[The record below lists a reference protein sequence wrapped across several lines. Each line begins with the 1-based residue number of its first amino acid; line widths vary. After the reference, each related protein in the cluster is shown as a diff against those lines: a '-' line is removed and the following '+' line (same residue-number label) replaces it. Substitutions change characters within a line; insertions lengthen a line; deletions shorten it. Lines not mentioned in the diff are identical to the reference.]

1 MKDVLGGGMVLFQDY
16 TSSFENIDSS
26 TNLTSFICYLVTG
39 DDGLED
45 GKPVDCPY
53 CERTYKRLTSLKE
66 HIKYRHEKTVN
77 NFACPE
83 CNYCFAYKSQL
94 ERHMATHMPGR
105 NQICDIC
112 NKAFVNIYRL
122 QRHMLTHT
130 SGNRKFKCSECGKA
144 FKYKHHLKEHL
155 RIHSGEKPYECSVC
169 KKRFSHSG
177 SYSSHISSKKCS
189 PVKENP
195 QAFPRVP
202 PAPVKV
208 INGSLSPSAV
218 VANTEDESRTA
229 FADHTNNG
237 AAYMTPLHIKIPAP
251 DGTVESGKESEKSA
265 KSQLT
270 TPPNEAVK
278 RVLEMVDATATKQQ
292 QEGQNTDISKLKK
305 TVSNSKMTPQ
315 KSPKIVSP
323 VTAKNGAKSPTTE
336 QNAENKVVLPSD
348 IAKELSSSK
357 LSMLYPNGSTPDKNY
372 SIVDYTLRKVHE
384 AQAIARC
391 LESQHPGQLLSDKA
405 GCKYCGKAFESP
417 IELHQH
423 ERYLCDFNEDVQK
436 IKGQNSNLSKFYE
449 YQKEVLASMKNGHD
463 PRSVEVPPQVA
474 KLFAKEMEAE
484 RERELAARQAR
495 AKSVSPRASSPRLQD
510 ERPISPRSLGASP
523 IKRSLLLTTLERRE
537 EMERENGEKE
547 DEEDIVDEEQ
557 TEKEIEESDSAEVDI
572 SNAQHQALRAF
583 YAMQAHPSSDGI
595 QKISLALHLSQET
608 VEMWFEKTRKLE
620 EAGED
625 PSLKSLQ
632 LMKETYLK
640 REPRSPH
647 RSPSKQKQQQ
657 QQQHLASNPP
667 SPSEAPSPT
676 RRSDSNIPSPTPP
689 TQTETDSRNRQS
701 PSPSPRSP
709 VQQRPTV
716 LQSTEKALSEYSL
729 ERRTPPALIMASPNT
744 QEATEALQQLRHA
757 PRENGH
763 SVLSASN
770 HTSPT
775 SSPQPPAVN
784 QSEDS
789 PLDLSMPKKKTA
801 SPSPPPAPTSA
812 ASKLMYGYPNFPSL
826 YNMAGNYVFPGFPPA
841 APPPPSNLCL
851 ENTVK
856 AHAKNKSTPPNNGSH
871 GNNNFLLKRPYT
883 PDPTPPPPV
892 LAYLPYAN
900 GFSPKRMKY
909 ATEGMEYLNG
919 NPYPV
924 TLPIT
929 DAYMAL
935 AKSGYNPLQ
944 MRDLAGYP
952 APGAA
957 ASLLKEGLHNGK

>member
-1 MKDVLGGGMVLFQDY
+1 M
-16 TSSFENIDSS
+16 
-26 TNLTSFICYLVTG
+26 TG
-39 DDGLED
+39 DEGLED

-53 CERTYKRLTSLKE
+53 CERTYKRITSLKE

-122 QRHMLTHT
+122 QRHMLTHST
-130 SGNRKFKCSECGKA
+130 GNRKFKCSECGKA

-208 INGSLSPSAV
+208 INGSLSPSATV
-218 VANTEDESRTA
+218 TPVEEESRTA

-237 AAYMTPLHIKIPAP
+237 ATYMTPLHIKIPAP
-251 DGTVESGKESEKSA
+251 DGTVESGKESEKSV

-278 RVLEMVDATATKQQ
+278 RVLEMVDATVTKQQ

-305 TVSNSKMTPQ
+305 TMQLTPQ
-315 KSPKIVSP
+315 KSPKLISP
-323 VTAKNGAKSPTTE
+323 VTASNGAKSPTASSE
-336 QNAENKVVLPSD
+336 QSENKIVLPE
-348 IAKELSSSK
+348 IAKELSSKK

-391 LESQHPGQLLSDKA
+391 LESQHPGQLLSDKT

-423 ERYLCDFNEDVQK
+423 ERYLCEYNEDVQK

-474 KLFAKEMEAE
+474 KLIAKEIEAE
-484 RERELAARQAR
+484 RESARQLRAR
-495 AKSVSPRASSPRLQD
+495 SVSPRASSPHPRE
-510 ERPISPRSLGASP
+510 ERPLSPRSLGASP
-523 IKRSLLLTTLERRE
+523 IKNSLLLTTLQRDDKEQESNDKE
-537 EMERENGEKE
+537 EVHE
-547 DEEDIVDEEQ
+547 DDEMDQ
-557 TEKEIEESDSAEVDI
+557 NNLEIDSDEFDI

-583 YAMQAHPSSDGI
+583 YAMQAHPSDDGI
-595 QKISLALHLSQET
+595 QKISLALNLPKQT
-608 VEMWFEKTRKLE
+608 VETWFEKTRKLE

-632 LMKETYLK
+632 LMKQTFVR

-647 RSPSKQKQQQ
+647 RSPSKQRLLQQ
-657 QQQHLASNPP
+657 SNPP
-667 SPSEAPSPT
+667 SPSEAPSPS
-676 RRSDSNIPSPTPP
+676 RQRDSEISSPTPP

-701 PSPSPRSP
+701 RSPSPQSP
-709 VQQRPTV
+709 VRSYQERPTV
-716 LQSTEKALSEYSL
+716 LQSTERALSEYSS
-729 ERRTPPALIMASPNT
+729 ERHTPPALLMASPKT
-744 QEATEALQQLRHA
+744 QEASEALQQLRHA

-763 SVLSASN
+763 LRLPIISR
-770 HTSPT
+770 TSPV
-775 SSPQPPAVN
+775 SSPQPASLP
-784 QSEDS
+784 QSDDS
-789 PLDLSMPKKKTA
+789 PLDLSMPKKKA
-801 SPSPPPAPTSA
+801 SPVESSAPTST
-812 ASKLMYGYPNFPSL
+812 SKLMYPYSFPSL
-826 YNMAGNYVFPGFPPA
+826 YSMAAAGNFFLPGYGPPGA
-841 APPPPSNLCL
+841 SPNLCL

-856 AHAKNKSTPPNNGSH
+856 AHTGTKSKNLPSNGSH

-883 PDPTPPPPV
+883 PEPPV
-892 LAYLPYAN
+892 MAYLPYPN

-909 ATEGMEYLNG
+909 AAESMEYLNG
-919 NPYPV
+919 APYPV

-929 DAYMAL
+929 DTYMAL
-935 AKSGYNPLQ
+935 AKGGYNPLQ
-944 MRDLAGYP
+944 LNGMREMAGFP
-952 APGAA
+952 PSGAVP
-957 ASLLKEGLHNGK
+957 ASLLKENGLHNGKLKNFS